1 MDPLPWIKKPHS
13 SWPQNAIKNGRF
25 TSIDLNCIPRGYLCL
40 TGGGTTSLCVANT
53 TEAQIIKIIT
63 KMIAVKRY
71 PIASFP
77 PAQGRNH
84 WDDDNSDPRDRDVG
98 QGDSHGGQLRALIC
112 ILSQDTGHCA
122 VWDIHSGIA

>member
-1 MDPLPWIKKPHS
+1 MFDWGRDNLSLRRKHNRGADHKDNH
-13 SWPQNAIKNGRF
+13 KNDCGQ
-25 TSIDLNCIPRGYLCL
+25 TVPNCVI
-40 TGGGTTSLCVANT
+40 S
-53 TEAQIIKIIT
+53 
-63 KMIAVKRY
+63 
-71 PIASFP
+71 